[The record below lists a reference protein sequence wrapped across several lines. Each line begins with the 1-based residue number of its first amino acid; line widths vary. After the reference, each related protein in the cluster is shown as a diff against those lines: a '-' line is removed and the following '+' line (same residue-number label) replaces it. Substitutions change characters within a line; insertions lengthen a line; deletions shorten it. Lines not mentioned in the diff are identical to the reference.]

1 MLRNW
6 DDLYLVDA
14 FNEYGTRTRQKVEG
28 WQFNCGGYALET
40 YNWICPYDT
49 DEDSDRLFDDWY
61 NTMSSDEKLEETVE
75 WMLHNVPDLRR
86 VNGVEDLEDDEYLIA
101 YKCGYSDFHYC
112 KRLPSGIWMHK
123 MGSSRTRRIAEY
135 KVYAD
140 TWLNGKYDSKTAFF
154 AKKIKK

>member
-1 MLRNW
+1 MIRNW
-6 DDLYLVDA
+6 DDIYLRDTY
-14 FNEYGTRTRQKVEG
+14 NEFGTRSRQNVEG

-49 DEDSDRLFDDWY
+49 EEDSERLFDDWH
-61 NTMSSDEKLEETVE
+61 NSMSSNDKLEETVE
-75 WMLHNVPDLRR
+75 WMLERVPDLRR

-101 YKCGYSDFHYC
+101 YKCGYNDFHYC

-123 MGSSRTRRIAEY
+123 MGSSRTRRIAEH

-140 TWLNGKYDSKTAFF
+140 TWLGGKYDSDTAFF
-154 AKKIKK
+154 AKKIRK